1 MVGRAKEVLAG
12 PRLCM
17 TLVQLG
23 GLFENWKK
31 AGWESPEFT
40 VTFLRSDD
48 EFDKFVSRMHAD
60 GITVVIDPLMSLNR
74 EIIKGS
80 VIQDLYEAISSGAG

>member
-1 MVGRAKEVLAG
+1 MVGRAREVLAG
-12 PRLCM
+12 PRLSVI
-17 TLVQLG
+17 LVQLG

-48 EFDKFVSRMHAD
+48 EFDKFVSRTHAD
-60 GITVVIDPLMSLNR
+60 GFTVVIDPLMSLNR

-80 VIQDLYEAISSGAG
+80 VIQDLYEAISSGAE

>member
-1 MVGRAKEVLAG
+1 MKPDTVKTSAGEERIHPVTLEWKRGKWSGAREVLAG
-12 PRLCM
+12 PRLSVI
-17 TLVQLG
+17 LVQLG

-48 EFDKFVSRMHAD
+48 E
-60 GITVVIDPLMSLNR
+60 
-74 EIIKGS
+74 
-80 VIQDLYEAISSGAG
+80 SSQRF